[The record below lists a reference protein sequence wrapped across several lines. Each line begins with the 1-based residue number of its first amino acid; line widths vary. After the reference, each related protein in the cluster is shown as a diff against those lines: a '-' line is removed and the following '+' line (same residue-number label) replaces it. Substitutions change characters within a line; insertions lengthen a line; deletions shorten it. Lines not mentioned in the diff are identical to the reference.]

1 MGKAET
7 AQERTSTVGRITMK
21 RVIGVTDDGSDF
33 IVADTKTIRYI
44 AFAVSMKIYSLIR
57 QVVHGLEV

>member
-1 MGKAET
+1 
-7 AQERTSTVGRITMK
+7 MK

-57 QVVHGLEV
+57 QVVHG